1 MDEIKGKDMIKKY
14 PDRIGIVARIGV
26 IDGEF
31 TKGEILEFIS
41 TYGNDKIEGTLDMDD
56 MDFAMLA
63 MMEMLKA
70 GVETMKEGEQK

>member
-14 PDRIGIVARIGV
+14 LDRIGIVARIGV

-41 TYGNDKIEGTLDMDD
+41 TYGNDKIEGTLDIDD

-63 MMEMLKA
+63 MMEMVRA
-70 GVETMKEGEQK
+70 TADMAKEGGK

>member
-14 PDRIGIVARIGV
+14 LDRIGIVARIGV

-31 TKGEILEFIS
+31 TKDEILEFIS

-63 MMEMLKA
+63 MMEMVKA
-70 GVETMKEGEQK
+70 TADMAKEGGK

>member
-1 MDEIKGKDMIKKY
+1 MDEIKGKDMTKKY
-14 PDRIGIVARIGV
+14 LDRIGIVARIGV

-56 MDFAMLA
+56 KVFAMLA

-70 GVETMKEGEQK
+70 TADMAKEGGK

>member
-1 MDEIKGKDMIKKY
+1 MDETKGKDMIKKY
-14 PDRIGIVARIGV
+14 LDRIGIVARIGV

-41 TYGNDKIEGTLDMDD
+41 TYGNDKIESTLDMDD

-63 MMEMLKA
+63 MMEMVKA
-70 GVETMKEGEQK
+70 TADMAKEGGK

>member
-1 MDEIKGKDMIKKY
+1 MDEIKSKDMIKKY
-14 PDRIGIVARIGV
+14 LDRIGIVARIGV
-26 IDGEF
+26 IDGEV

-56 MDFAMLA
+56 KVFAMLA

-70 GVETMKEGEQK
+70 TADMAKEGGK

>member
-1 MDEIKGKDMIKKY
+1 MDESKGKDMIKKY
-14 PDRIGIVARIGV
+14 LDRIGIVARIGV

-56 MDFAMLA
+56 MVFAMLA

-70 GVETMKEGEQK
+70 TADMAKEGDK

>member
-1 MDEIKGKDMIKKY
+1 MDETKGKDMIKKY
-14 PDRIGIVARIGV
+14 LDRIDIVARIGV

-31 TKGEILEFIS
+31 TKDEILEFIS

-63 MMEMLKA
+63 MMEMVKA
-70 GVETMKEGEQK
+70 TADMAKEGGK

>member
-14 PDRIGIVARIGV
+14 LDRIGIVARIGV

-63 MMEMLKA
+63 MMEMVRA
-70 GVETMKEGEQK
+70 TADMAKEGGK

>member
-1 MDEIKGKDMIKKY
+1 MYETKDMIKKY
-14 PDRIGIVARIGV
+14 LDRIGIVARIGV

-31 TKGEILEFIS
+31 TKDEILEFIS

-63 MMEMLKA
+63 MMEMVKA
-70 GVETMKEGEQK
+70 TAEMAKDGGK